1 MNRPTFNLSS
11 QIPLMFS
18 LHLLPTTV
26 VLGAVVL
33 VVVKGQ
39 RLGAV
44 VMLLANI
51 NYQELF
57 LTKLFFSICEGL
69 GMVCFC

>member
-11 QIPLMFS
+11 EIPLTFS
-18 LHLLPTTV
+18 LHPFPATV

-39 RLGAV
+39 RLGFS
-44 VMLLANI
+44 MKHFSYRITL
-51 NYQELF
+51 
-57 LTKLFFSICEGL
+57 SIC
-69 GMVCFC
+69 